1 MVSLRR
7 QDQMATTLLNPVG
20 SQLAEQKTAA
30 ELLVEASGWLSL
42 AALSRGCCLEK
53 GPSPVA
59 GLAVWAPANEELVG
73 MC

>member
-7 QDQMATTLLNPVG
+7 QDQTATTLLNPVG

-30 ELLVEASGWLSL
+30 ELLAEASGWLSL
-42 AALSRGCCLEK
+42 AALSRAWCLEK
-53 GPSPVA
+53 GPSLVA
-59 GLAVWAPANEELVG
+59 GLAVRAPANEELVG